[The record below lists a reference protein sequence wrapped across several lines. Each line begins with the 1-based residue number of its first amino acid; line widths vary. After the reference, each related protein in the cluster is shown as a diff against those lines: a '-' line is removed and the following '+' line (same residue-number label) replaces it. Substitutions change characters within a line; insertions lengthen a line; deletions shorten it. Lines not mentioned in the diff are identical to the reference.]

1 MYIVYSLAQKYYYY
15 QYFGSKMELANIY
28 LTSIQKKY
36 FLFYY
41 HHSLSLYKLIN
52 DDYTMI
58 IYIYIYDILFIERV
72 HKIILF

>member
-36 FLFYY
+36 FLFY
-41 HHSLSLYKLIN
+41 HHYFLS
-52 DDYTMI
+52 
-58 IYIYIYDILFIERV
+58 
-72 HKIILF
+72 